1 MGTTRC
7 CLGSPTH
14 TCIGCESICESML
27 MRGQVEM
34 GTALPMPK
42 QRAGSNEVCLQQSRS
57 ILRVAQAALTE
68 ISVGC

>member
-1 MGTTRC
+1 
-7 CLGSPTH
+7 
-14 TCIGCESICESML
+14 ML